1 MQKIVLSILI
11 FFVFQQ
17 KKCFA
22 QFSKQIDSLC
32 ALCNKITSDSE
43 KVTALGKLADYY
55 YIFKLDRQADS
66 VLHQQLLVA
75 ELSNN
80 SNLILQALFG
90 NAILDAGITATSESF
105 DNTIKF
111 IQKGIDYARSTNQY
125 DFMALGY
132 NRMSDILRQRGQYD
146 KALNNSVLALSML
159 QNVIYDSVKVLT
171 YISLGDIYEAK
182 GESVDASSN
191 YNNAYDI
198 AVKLK
203 SVPLQSKVHHRLS
216 EMYKG
221 LDDDGQAKDELNKS
235 LALNKESNYTT
246 GLVEDYFDLARLTDE
261 KFYIEKAIQLAD
273 SLRLYKYLLSAKRL
287 MLVYYYVV
295 EKDGKKALD
304 FLGNETDLAQSFLNS
319 GMGKYYQALGNIYF
333 YSGKEDSALYYYK
346 LAEPAFEKKFDQQSK
361 QVIFEQL
368 ASTYSLKKNFPMAI
382 SYYQKALEISEHAN
396 NPNYIVTY
404 SDSLSVLYEKVND
417 FKNALFYSKQSMIYK
432 DSLKTL
438 SKEKDIALMKVD
450 RENRRHEQ
458 DILQQQKLENSRRN
472 IQYMAITV
480 VLIIVF
486 FGMLLI
492 GTFPV
497 SKLTVRMMGYFFFIS
512 LFEFIVLLI
521 DNLFLTHVV
530 HNQPLKLWLIKIAL
544 IGLLAPFQH
553 FLEKNLIGLL
563 ASRKLIDARNNI
575 SIKKWWFKIRKPLPV
590 EDKGLEE
597 DSAVL

>member
-1 MQKIVLSILI
+1 MQKIALTILI

-17 KKCFA
+17 KRAFA
-22 QFSKQIDSLC
+22 QLSRQIDSLYM
-32 ALCNKITSDSE
+32 LCNTMTSDSE
-43 KVTALGKLADYY
+43 RVVALGRLADFY
-55 YIFKLDRQADS
+55 YIFRLDKKADS
-66 VLHQQLLVA
+66 VLNKQLLVA

-80 SNLILQALFG
+80 DNLILEALFG
-90 NAILDAGITATSESF
+90 DAILDVGITATSESF

-111 IQKGIDYARSTNQY
+111 IQKGIDYARSMNQY

-132 NRMSDILRQRGQYD
+132 NRMSDILRMRGQYD
-146 KALNNSVLALSML
+146 KALNNSVLALSTL
-159 QNVIYDSVKVLT
+159 QNVISDSVKALT
-171 YISLGDIYEAK
+171 YLSLGDIYEAR

-203 SVPLQSKVHHRLS
+203 SIPLQSKVHHRLS

-221 LDDDGQAKDELNKS
+221 LDDDSQARDELNKS
-235 LALNKESNYTT
+235 LALNRASNYTN
-246 GLVEDYFDLARLTDE
+246 GLVEDYYDLARLTDE
-261 KFYIEKAIQLAD
+261 KSFIEKAIQLAD
-273 SLRLYKYLLSAKRL
+273 SLKLYRHLLSEKRL
-287 MLVYYYVV
+287 MLTYYYVK
-295 EKDGKKALD
+295 EKDSQKALD
-304 FLGNETDLAQSFLNS
+304 YLYNEPDLAQSFLNA
-319 GMGKYYQALGNIYF
+319 GIEKYYQALGNIYY
-333 YSGKEDSALYYYK
+333 YSGHIDSALHYYK
-346 LAEPAFEKKFDQQSK
+346 LAEPAFRKKFDQQS
-361 QVIFEQL
+361 QQIIFEQIA
-368 ASTYSLKKNFPMAI
+368 ASYSLKENYPMAI
-382 SYYQKALEISEHAN
+382 AYFMKALEISRQMN
-396 NPNYIVTY
+396 NPSDIASN
-404 SDSLSVLYEKVND
+404 SDSLSILYEKKND
-417 FKNALFYSKQSMIYK
+417 FKNALLYSKQSTIYK

-438 SKEKDIALMKVD
+438 SKDKDIALMKVD
-450 RENRRHEQ
+450 REKRRHEQ
-458 DILQQQKLENSRRN
+458 DILQQEKLENSKRN
-472 IQYMAITV
+472 IQYMAITI
-480 VLIIVF
+480 VLVIVF

-563 ASRKLIDARNNI
+563 ESRKLIEARSRI
-575 SIKKWWFKIRKPLPV
+575 SVKKWWSKIKKPLPAA
-590 EDKGLEE
+590 DKGLEE

>member
-1 MQKIVLSILI
+1 
-11 FFVFQQ
+11 
-17 KKCFA
+17 
-22 QFSKQIDSLC
+22 
-32 ALCNKITSDSE
+32 
-43 KVTALGKLADYY
+43 
-55 YIFKLDRQADS
+55 
-66 VLHQQLLVA
+66 
-75 ELSNN
+75 
-80 SNLILQALFG
+80 
-90 NAILDAGITATSESF
+90 
-105 DNTIKF
+105 
-111 IQKGIDYARSTNQY
+111 
-125 DFMALGY
+125 
-132 NRMSDILRQRGQYD
+132 
-146 KALNNSVLALSML
+146 
-159 QNVIYDSVKVLT
+159 
-171 YISLGDIYEAK
+171 
-182 GESVDASSN
+182 
-191 YNNAYDI
+191 
-198 AVKLK
+198 
-203 SVPLQSKVHHRLS
+203 
-216 EMYKG
+216 
-221 LDDDGQAKDELNKS
+221 
-235 LALNKESNYTT
+235 
-246 GLVEDYFDLARLTDE
+246 
-261 KFYIEKAIQLAD
+261 
-273 SLRLYKYLLSAKRL
+273 
-287 MLVYYYVV
+287 
-295 EKDGKKALD
+295 
-304 FLGNETDLAQSFLNS
+304 
-319 GMGKYYQALGNIYF
+319 
-333 YSGKEDSALYYYK
+333 
-346 LAEPAFEKKFDQQSK
+346 
-361 QVIFEQL
+361 
-368 ASTYSLKKNFPMAI
+368 
-382 SYYQKALEISEHAN
+382 LEISEHAN

-563 ASRKLIDARNNI
+563 ASRKLIEARNNI

-597 DSAVL
+597 DSAVLCVLHSPLGGGQM